1 MDSFPSDF
9 STTTKRPEITRRGV
23 ILLFAIGS
31 LMLVVP
37 LGTILTENS
46 MCKSSPAACIDS
58 QSYRYLV
65 SAFPYIM
72 IAGGLLIAYNMKR
85 ISDSIN
91 YEDDEEAE
99 RDDRSDSMV

>member
-1 MDSFPSDF
+1 MDSSPSDY
-9 STTTKRPEITRRGV
+9 TATKRPEITRRGV
-23 ILLFAIGS
+23 VLLFAIGS

-46 MCKSSPAACIDS
+46 MCKANPTSCINT

-72 IAGGLLIAYNMKR
+72 IAGGLMIAYNMKR

-91 YEDDEEAE
+91 YEEPESE
-99 RDDRSDSMV
+99 SDYRTDSPV